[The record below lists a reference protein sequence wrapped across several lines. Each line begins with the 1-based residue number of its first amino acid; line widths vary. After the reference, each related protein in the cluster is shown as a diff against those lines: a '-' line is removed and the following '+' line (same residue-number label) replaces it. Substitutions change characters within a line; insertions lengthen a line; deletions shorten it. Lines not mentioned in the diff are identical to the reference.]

1 MPEEMLRVMAARC
14 EFELEDGVWY
24 LLDGPPELLQLA
36 RRRPLRSQLRF
47 VSVLTK
53 FLSRREFPMS
63 LEAPGHQISAYS
75 SFSAP
80 EAAAHET
87 GLPRALRMC
96 LSGVPYHLNS
106 LPALTRSCAV
116 LRAQVGSIPRARRQH
131 GDPSGSCCC
140 SLPSARA
147 VAAQLPLRLSTFE
160 D

>member
-63 LEAPGHQISAYS
+63 LEAPGHQISA
-75 SFSAP
+75 
-80 EAAAHET
+80 
-87 GLPRALRMC
+87 
-96 LSGVPYHLNS
+96 
-106 LPALTRSCAV
+106 
-116 LRAQVGSIPRARRQH
+116 
-131 GDPSGSCCC
+131 
-140 SLPSARA
+140 
-147 VAAQLPLRLSTFE
+147 
-160 D
+160 